1 MEFFN
6 NLFTWNNILIAA
18 VVGLIAYFFFG
29 KNLNTAIIAGAIGLV
44 VLALVGGTK
53 LGTGSNPA

>member
-6 NLFTWNNILIAA
+6 NLFTLNNILIAA

-29 KNLNTAIIAGAIGLV
+29 KNLSTAVIAGAIGLV
-44 VLALVGGTK
+44 VLALVGNVR
-53 LGTGSNPA
+53 LPGSSPA